1 MLYFGPWSADNKHII
16 SVINFPSTT
25 LHPKMIYKKDFLL
38 CGLLTN
44 VIRFQPYC
52 STKKINLLQTLRQCF
67 EFSIF
72 IEVDYIWVLRGK
84 FVSCVIVGA
93 Q

>member
-1 MLYFGPWSADNKHII
+1 MLYFGPWSANNKHII

-25 LHPKMIYKKDFLL
+25 LHPEMIYKKDFLL

-44 VIRFQPYC
+44 VIRSQPYC
-52 STKKINLLQTLRQCF
+52 STEKINLLQTLRQCF

>member
-44 VIRFQPYC
+44 VIRSCEAAAGGNHLEHEHRGEADSIDFNFPRC
-52 STKKINLLQTLRQCF
+52 RSAPPLSKT
-67 EFSIF
+67 SIF
-72 IEVDYIWVLRGK
+72 GVRR
-84 FVSCVIVGA
+84 
-93 Q
+93 